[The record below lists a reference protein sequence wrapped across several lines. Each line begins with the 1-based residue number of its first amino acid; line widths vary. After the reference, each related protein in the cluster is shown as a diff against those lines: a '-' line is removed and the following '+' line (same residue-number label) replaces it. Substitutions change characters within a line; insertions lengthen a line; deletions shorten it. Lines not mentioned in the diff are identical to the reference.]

1 MTRSPWDREYA
12 RTQDEYIWGTAPSS
26 LARRLSALLPARAR
40 VLDLGCGEGRDSVF
54 FATRGFD
61 VTGVDVS
68 AAGLDKAARLAG
80 EHGVTVRW
88 VRSDLACTALEGD
101 FDLIYSCGAIHYVP
115 RAERPA
121 LFLRLKDLTRTGG
134 WHAHIVFTD
143 RLVYVEKGEVVDY
156 FGPGE
161 LTRAYADW
169 GIVERKDGRIACAQD
184 GTPHHHSIELIVA
197 RPRR

>member
-12 RTQDEYIWGTAPSS
+12 RRQDEYIWGTEPSS
-26 LARRLSALLPARAR
+26 LARSLSARLRAGAR

-54 FATRGFD
+54 FATCRFD

-68 AAGLDKAARLAG
+68 GAGLDKAARLAR
-80 EHGVTVRW
+80 EHGVAVRW
-88 VRSDLACTALEGD
+88 IRSDLARAAPEGD

-121 LFLRLKDLTRTGG
+121 LFHRLKGLTRAGG

-143 RLVYVEKGEVVDY
+143 RLVYVEKDEVVDY

-161 LTRAYADW
+161 LAQAYADW
-169 GIVERKDGRIACAQD
+169 GIVERKDSVIACAQD
-184 GTPHHHSIELIVA
+184 GTPHRHSIELIVA
-197 RPRR
+197 RHGA